1 MNLIVLMLLDLNCVV
16 VPKIIAFYESYEDIK
31 KNQSE
36 GMTIKVRE

>member
-1 MNLIVLMLLDLNCVV
+1 MLLELNYVV